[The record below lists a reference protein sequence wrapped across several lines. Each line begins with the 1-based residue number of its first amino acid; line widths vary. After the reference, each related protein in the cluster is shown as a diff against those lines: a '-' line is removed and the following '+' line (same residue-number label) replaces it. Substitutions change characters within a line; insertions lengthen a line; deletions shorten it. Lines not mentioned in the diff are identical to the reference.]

1 LNRQENSSEGSKQTG
16 NKKTRQGELGDFSV
30 EWRVLKIT
38 ALALPIGALAAVS
51 ALILLRLI
59 AFFTNVFYYGHF
71 SLAANSPANNHL
83 GWFAVLV
90 PVVGAVLVGFMA
102 RYGSD
107 RIRGHG
113 IPEAIESIL
122 LNGSRIEPKVA
133 ILKPVSSAISI
144 GSGGPF
150 GAEGPIIMTG
160 GAFGSMVA
168 QMFHLTSAERKT
180 LLVAGAAAG
189 MSATFAAPISSVL
202 LAIELLLFERK
213 PRSIIPVAA
222 ASAMAALLRQ
232 YLLGQGPLFPS
243 FLHGSLITPTA
254 LICSVLAGVVCG
266 LVSIPLSTSV
276 YYFEDLFGKLPI
288 HWMWWPAIGGVV
300 VGVGGLIFPQALG
313 VGYDV
318 IGELVRGDRALH
330 LVLGVLIVKWL
341 IWSVAL
347 GSGTSGG
354 VLAPVMMIGAGLG
367 ALMSYGLPDMGPGFW
382 AMIGLGAMLS
392 GTLRV
397 PMTAIVFT
405 VEQTHDWNMLLPLL
419 LGCVASYMM
428 STVLLRRSIL
438 TEKVARRGYHVS
450 SEYAIDPLEM
460 LYAREVM
467 RAPEVVLTSGSTV
480 GEALEQITADVSGS
494 QRLLPVVDEKGLLAG
509 VLTRGQLY
517 KSQEES
523 KAGGQIVHLGE
534 LRGDPAVVA
543 HSDDP
548 LRVVVNRMA
557 EKGVTRM
564 PVVER
569 GNGRFMGLISL
580 DDLLKARSRH
590 LEEEQRREQ
599 TLWLPYFGPARS
611 VRVKSDPKYAEK

>member
-1 LNRQENSSEGSKQTG
+1 MHDQSKNIHQE
-16 NKKTRQGELGDFSV
+16 ELGDFSV
-30 EWRVLKIT
+30 RWRVVKIT
-38 ALALPIGALAAVS
+38 ALAVPIGALAAVS

-59 AFFTNVFYYGHF
+59 SFFTNFFYFGRF
-71 SLAANSPANNHL
+71 SVAANSPANHHL

-90 PVVGAVLVGFMA
+90 PVIGAMIVGLMA

-133 ILKPVSSAISI
+133 VLKPVSAAISI

-160 GAFGSMVA
+160 GAFGSMIA
-168 QMFHLTSAERKT
+168 QLFHLTSAERKT

-189 MSATFAAPISSVL
+189 MSATFAAPISAVL

-222 ASAMAALLRQ
+222 ASATAALLRQ
-232 YLLGQGPLFPS
+232 YLLGQGPLFPTVG
-243 FLHGSLITPTA
+243 HGSLITPMA
-254 LICSVLAGVVCG
+254 LICSVIAGIVCG
-266 LVSIPLSTSV
+266 LVSIPLSNSV
-276 YYFEDLFGKLPI
+276 YYFEDLFGKLPV
-288 HWMWWPAIGGVV
+288 HWMWWPAIGGIV
-300 VGVGGLIFPQALG
+300 VGVGGLFFPQALG

-318 IGELVRGDRALH
+318 IGELVKGDRALH

-405 VEQTHDWNMLLPLL
+405 VEETHDWNMLLPLL
-419 LGCVASYMM
+419 LGCVASYAI
-428 STVLLRRSIL
+428 STLLLRRSIL

-450 SEYAIDPLEM
+450 SEYAIDPLEL

-467 RAPEVVLTSGSTV
+467 RAPEVILVADGTV
-480 GEALEQITADVSGS
+480 DEALRQMSGNAS
-494 QRLLPVVDEKGLLAG
+494 EKQRLLPVVDEFGLLVG
-509 VLTRGQLY
+509 VLTRKHLAEKAQEAEAPGKTVEVREAV
-517 KSQEES
+517 KSEPVT
-523 KAGGQIVHLGE
+523 AY
-534 LRGDPAVVA
+534 A
-543 HSDDP
+543 DDP

-569 GNGRFMGLISL
+569 GNGRFVGLISL

-599 TLWLPYFGPARS
+599 MLWLPYFGPTRTAS
-611 VRVKSDPKYAEK
+611 IKSDV

>member
-1 LNRQENSSEGSKQTG
+1 MSSLPKSAVMPGQTP
-16 NKKTRQGELGDFSV
+16 NKIRPQELGDFSV
-30 EWRVLKIT
+30 NWRVLRIT
-38 ALALPIGALAAVS
+38 LLAIPIGALAAIS
-51 ALILLRLI
+51 ALVLLRLI
-59 AFFTNVFYYGHF
+59 SFFTNVFYFAHL
-71 SLAANSPANNHL
+71 SIASNSPANNHL
-83 GWFAVLV
+83 GWLAVLV
-90 PVVGAVLVGFMA
+90 PVIGALIVGFMA

-133 ILKPVSSAISI
+133 VLKPVSAAISI

-189 MSATFAAPISSVL
+189 MSATFAAPISAVL

-222 ASAMAALLRQ
+222 ASGTAALLRQ
-232 YLLGQGPLFPS
+232 YLLGQGPLFPTVG
-243 FLHGSLITPTA
+243 HGPLITPMALVCA
-254 LICSVLAGVVCG
+254 LIAGIVCG
-266 LVSIPLSTSV
+266 LVSIPLSNSV
-276 YYFEDLFGKLPI
+276 YFFEDFFGKLPV
-288 HWMWWPAIGGVV
+288 HWMWWPALGGVV
-300 VGVGGLIFPQALG
+300 VGLGGLVFPQALG

-318 IGELVRGDRALH
+318 IGELVKGDHALR

-341 IWSVAL
+341 IWAVAL

-354 VLAPVMMIGAGLG
+354 VLAPVMMIGAGMG
-367 ALMSYGLPDMGPGFW
+367 ALLTYVLPDMGPGFL
-382 AMIGLGAMLS
+382 AMVGLGAMLS

-397 PMTAIVFT
+397 PMAAIVFT
-405 VEQTHDWNMLLPLL
+405 VEETHDWNMLLPLL
-419 LGCVASYMM
+419 LACIASYTV

-450 SEYAIDPLEM
+450 SEYSIDPLEL

-467 RAPEVVLTSGSTV
+467 RVPDIVLRTDSTISQAMQQLQP
-480 GEALEQITADVSGS
+480 GISQR
-494 QRLLPVVDEKGLLAG
+494 QRLLPVVDSFGLLTG
-509 VLTRGQLY
+509 VLTRASLQKALQESSGGDGASTLRQLIH
-517 KSQEES
+517 KQ
-523 KAGGQIVHLGE
+523 AIVAFADE
-534 LRGDPAVVA
+534 
-543 HSDDP
+543 P

-564 PVVER
+564 PVVGR
-569 GNGRFMGLISL
+569 GNAKFVGLISL
-580 DDLLKARSRH
+580 DDLLKARARH

-599 TLWLPYFGPARS
+599 TLWLPYFGNPRAAS
-611 VRVKSDPKYAEK
+611 LKSDS

>member
-1 LNRQENSSEGSKQTG
+1 LNTRENSTESSKRIENTKIRQE
-16 NKKTRQGELGDFSV
+16 ELGDFSV
-30 EWRVLKIT
+30 QWRVLKIT
-38 ALALPIGALAAVS
+38 ALAIPIGALAAVS

-59 AFFTNVFYYGHF
+59 SFFTNVFYFGRF
-71 SLAANSPANNHL
+71 STAANSPANHHL
-83 GWFAVLV
+83 GWFAVFV
-90 PVVGAVLVGFMA
+90 PVAGAMAVGLMA

-133 ILKPVSSAISI
+133 VLKPLSAAISI
-144 GSGGPF
+144 GCGGPF
-150 GAEGPIIMTG
+150 GAEGPIIVTG

-168 QMFHLTSAERKT
+168 QMFHLTSTERKT

-222 ASAMAALLRQ
+222 ASATAALLRQ

-243 FLHGSLITPTA
+243 FAHGSLITPVA
-254 LICSVLAGVVCG
+254 LVCSMIAGIVCG
-266 LVSIPLSTSV
+266 LVSIPLSNSV
-276 YYFEDLFGKLPI
+276 YFFEDLFGKLPV
-288 HWMWWPAIGGVV
+288 HWMWWPAIGGII
-300 VGVGGLIFPQALG
+300 VGLGGLVFPQALG

-318 IGELVRGDRALH
+318 IGELVKGDRALH

-392 GTLRV
+392 GALRV

-405 VEQTHDWNMLLPLL
+405 VEETHDWNMLLPLL
-419 LGCVASYMM
+419 LGCVASYAV

-450 SEYAIDPLEM
+450 SEYAIDPLEL

-467 RAPEVVLTSGSTV
+467 RTPDVVLAAGGTV
-480 GEALEQITADVSGS
+480 EEALRQMGADVSEK
-494 QRLLPVVDEKGLLAG
+494 QRLLPVVDGLGLLTG
-509 VLTRGQLY
+509 VLTRDGLQQRL
-517 KSQEES
+517 EEMQAS
-523 KAGGQIVHLGE
+523 GKTMNLRELIPGE
-534 LRGDPAVVA
+534 AVVA
-543 HSDDP
+543 FSDDP

-557 EKGVTRM
+557 ERGVTRM

-569 GNGRFMGLISL
+569 GNGRFLGLISL
-580 DDLLKARSRH
+580 GDLLKARSRH
-590 LEEEQRREQ
+590 LEEERRREQ
-599 TLWLPYFGPARS
+599 TLWLPYFGPTRAAS
-611 VRVKSDPKYAEK
+611 VKSDS

>member
-1 LNRQENSSEGSKQTG
+1 MHDPAKNIHQE
-16 NKKTRQGELGDFSV
+16 ELGDFSV
-30 EWRVLKIT
+30 RWRVVKIT
-38 ALALPIGALAAVS
+38 ALAVPIGALAAVS

-59 AFFTNVFYYGHF
+59 SFFTNFFYFGRF
-71 SLAANSPANNHL
+71 SVAANSPANHHL

-90 PVVGAVLVGFMA
+90 PVIGAMIVGLMA

-133 ILKPVSSAISI
+133 VLKPVSAAISI

-160 GAFGSMVA
+160 GAFGSMIA
-168 QMFHLTSAERKT
+168 QLFHLTSAERKT

-189 MSATFAAPISSVL
+189 MSATFAAPISAVL

-222 ASAMAALLRQ
+222 ASATAALLRQ
-232 YLLGQGPLFPS
+232 YLLGQGPLFPTVG
-243 FLHGSLITPTA
+243 HGSLITPMA
-254 LICSVLAGVVCG
+254 LICSVIAGIVCG
-266 LVSIPLSTSV
+266 LVSIPLSNSV
-276 YYFEDLFGKLPI
+276 YYFEDLFGKLPV
-288 HWMWWPAIGGVV
+288 HWMWWPAIGGIV
-300 VGVGGLIFPQALG
+300 VGVGGLFFPQALG

-318 IGELVRGDRALH
+318 IGELVKGDRALH

-367 ALMSYGLPDMGPGFW
+367 AFMSYGLPDMGPGFW

-405 VEQTHDWNMLLPLL
+405 VEETHDWNMLLPLL
-419 LGCVASYMM
+419 LGCVASYAI
-428 STVLLRRSIL
+428 STLLLRRSIL

-450 SEYAIDPLEM
+450 SEYAIDPLEL

-467 RAPEVVLTSGSTV
+467 RTPEIILAADGTV
-480 GEALEQITADVSGS
+480 EEALRQMNGGASEK
-494 QRLLPVVDEKGLLAG
+494 QRLLPVVDEFGLLAG
-509 VLTRGQLY
+509 VLTR
-517 KSQEES
+517 KSLAEKAQEAEAS
-523 KAGGQIVHLGE
+523 GKSVEVRVAVKAEPVT
-534 LRGDPAVVA
+534 AYA
-543 HSDDP
+543 DDP

-569 GNGRFMGLISL
+569 GNGRFVGLISL

-590 LEEEQRREQ
+590 LEDEQRREQ
-599 TLWLPYFGPARS
+599 MLWLPYFGPTRTAS
-611 VRVKSDPKYAEK
+611 VKSDV